1 MGDVVIIQDS
11 DMGYGSFGGAM
22 AEGST
27 PRRTHLV
34 GEMLVPSE
42 IYGKTNFKVGVVSG
56 GTPTES
62 VLPPFLEACI
72 IPVIHV
78 PRNHTPYPILSRRTA
93 K

>member
-1 MGDVVIIQDS
+1 
-11 DMGYGSFGGAM
+11 M

-27 PRRTHLV
+27 SRRMFLV
-34 GEMLVPSE
+34 GEIVVPSE
-42 IYGKTNFKVGVVSG
+42 IYRKPNFKVGVVSG

-62 VLPPFLEACI
+62 VLPPFPEACI

-78 PRNHTPYPILSRRTA
+78 PRNHTPYPILSRHTA